1 MTALAFALVITLSLT
16 EIICFDRLWTIFKE
30 REEAKTA
37 RRRAVYRRK
46 AYSETHRRR
55 TQAQN
60 RRDLWRY
67 FEEEK

>member
-16 EIICFDRLWTIFKE
+16 EIICFDRLWTIVRE
-30 REEAKTA
+30 RSEEKTA

-60 RRDLWRY
+60 RLDLWRY
-67 FEEEK
+67 IKEEK